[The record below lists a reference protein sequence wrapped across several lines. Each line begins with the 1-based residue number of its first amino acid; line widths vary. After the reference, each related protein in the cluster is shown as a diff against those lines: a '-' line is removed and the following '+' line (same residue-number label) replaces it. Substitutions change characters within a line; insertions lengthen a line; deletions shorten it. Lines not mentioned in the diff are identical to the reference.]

1 MKIGKVWLHV
11 NKALPNSGQHSL
23 STEQTEERAWSVTS
37 RCQGSNAK
45 CPNWDDSMGWLSKE
59 DWQHIPH
66 IPAAYVVSQYW
77 NKGLKVVGGQ
87 QLVSPILPL
96 PLPPPPLPPPHLP
109 TLSRR
114 HQRKAGF
121 LLPTWNWKLVL
132 TKHNNSGP
140 HNKLRVSVKIGTR
153 VFPFSSFNL
162 SSSLL
167 RSYTNGQPVWGE
179 DPGLRLPLTLRETV
193 VLFPGRTEGRLANWE
208 ATEGTQMENIV
219 LARELNLVVWRLKP
233 PCKICQYY
241 FVCNM

>member
-1 MKIGKVWLHV
+1 MLTKLYQT
-11 NKALPNSGQHSL
+11 AQHHQHPL

-140 HNKLRVSVKIGTR
+140 HNKLHVSVKIGTR
-153 VFPFSSFNL
+153 VFPFQVSTFL
-162 SSSLL
+162 
-167 RSYTNGQPVWGE
+167 QI
-179 DPGLRLPLTLRETV
+179 
-193 VLFPGRTEGRLANWE
+193 FWE
-208 ATEGTQMENIV
+208 ATQTVNQCEGRT
-219 LARELNLVVWRLKP
+219 LG
-233 PCKICQYY
+233 
-241 FVCNM
+241 